1 MIKIRLARYG
11 NVNRPFYRV
20 VAINSK
26 QKTTGKFLEVL
37 GTYNPIKSEINI
49 DKVRVQEWIK
59 KGAQISQ
66 AVSFLLQ
73 GKPKPKKIKLE
84 KKEIDNGEKTN
95 DNNTQNVIDSK
106 NESQA
111 ETTNQT

>member
-37 GTYNPIKSEINI
+37 GTYNPIKSETNI
-49 DKVRVQEWIK
+49 DKVRVQKWIK
-59 KGAQISQ
+59 KGAQISE

-73 GKPKPKKIKLE
+73 GKTKSKKIRLE
-84 KKEIDNGEKTN
+84 KKKIGNGEKIN
-95 DNNTQNVIDSK
+95 DNNTQNVIASNNK
-106 NESQA
+106 SQA
-111 ETTNQT
+111 ESINQT